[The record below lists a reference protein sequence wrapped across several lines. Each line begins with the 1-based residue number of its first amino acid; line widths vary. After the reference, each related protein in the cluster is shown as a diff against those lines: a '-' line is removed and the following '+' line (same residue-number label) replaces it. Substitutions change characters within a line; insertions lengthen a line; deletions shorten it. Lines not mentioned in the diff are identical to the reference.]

1 MALSMILLSNGK
13 IVIGLQFDGSR
24 GSPSLGIGV
33 MFPTAH
39 FMGIFLCLKT
49 HSEGE

>member
-1 MALSMILLSNGK
+1 MALSMILLGNVK

-39 FMGIFLCLKT
+39 FNGNLSLFKD
-49 HSEGE
+49 SFRR